1 MIKLINPLTGSDTWV
16 HESRVDE
23 YKEAGF
29 VLASPPAKSPPA
41 EPVKRPPA
49 RKKKSTATK

>member
-1 MIKLINPLTGSDTWV
+1 MICLIRPDGGRCWV

-29 VLASPPAKSPPA
+29 ALASPPAKSPPA
-41 EPVKRPPA
+41 EPVMRPPA